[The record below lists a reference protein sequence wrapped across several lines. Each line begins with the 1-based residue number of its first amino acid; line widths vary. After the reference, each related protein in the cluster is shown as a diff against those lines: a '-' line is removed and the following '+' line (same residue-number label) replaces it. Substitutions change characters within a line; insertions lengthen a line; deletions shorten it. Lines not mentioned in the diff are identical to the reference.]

1 MNKVG
6 ICKGSLSAK
15 HSVCYHETEKQG
27 CHRHQSE
34 LRAGYG
40 DHPVPCKGGRQGH
53 CHCTTERETAE
64 RDRRD
69 HCRRRDGD
77 RCHVHPGME
86 LALAGVGAN
95 PRMGRPDEIASPAL
109 FLTSDGARF
118 VNGVVVAA
126 DAGWAA

>member
-1 MNKVG
+1 
-6 ICKGSLSAK
+6 
-15 HSVCYHETEKQG
+15 
-27 CHRHQSE
+27 
-34 LRAGYG
+34 
-40 DHPVPCKGGRQGH
+40 
-53 CHCTTERETAE
+53 
-64 RDRRD
+64 
-69 HCRRRDGD
+69 
-77 RCHVHPGME
+77 ME